1 MTGSYL
7 PNISIQIILSLLSLL
22 VFGLQ
27 YIRYRKSYY
36 LIFAVAVPC
45 TLLLYL
51 WDNPVFFY
59 SMGMAELTAVVL
71 AFLFSNT
78 IDKDKNAQ
86 QDEEEEFSGNSKED
100 EL

>member
-71 AFLFSNT
+71 AFLFANT
-78 IDKDKNAQ
+78 IDKDKTSP
-86 QDEEEEFSGNSKED
+86 QDEEELSGNSEED